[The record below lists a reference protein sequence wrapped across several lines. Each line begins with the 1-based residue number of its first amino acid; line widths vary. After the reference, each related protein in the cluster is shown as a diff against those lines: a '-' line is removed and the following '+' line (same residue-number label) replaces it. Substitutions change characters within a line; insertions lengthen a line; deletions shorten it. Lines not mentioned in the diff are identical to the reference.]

1 MHVKHMNLYSH
12 ETASVR
18 LDSIYHA
25 VRELNFS
32 KSMATTII
40 GSRAKLEELVAR
52 GYVRMEKPTG
62 HQHGKWLCNASD
74 VLRYAASMMD

>member
-1 MHVKHMNLYSH
+1 MRRINLYQH
-12 ETASVR
+12 ESPSVR

-25 VRELNFS
+25 VRDINFS
-32 KSMATTII
+32 KNVAATIVGT
-40 GSRAKLEELVAR
+40 RTRLEDLVAQ
-52 GYVRMEKPTG
+52 GFIRMEKPTG